1 MNDFPSAIVYEA
13 DNYSKLQISLAKLI
27 SELKPIVVKQFLNA
41 HFQVYKIIIVMNK
54 DYNIKCM
61 LFCLS
66 VWFNELHYHK
76 KTTDGTSY
84 KHLTSNVSK

>member
-13 DNYSKLQISLAKLI
+13 DNYSKLQISLAKLV

-41 HFQVYKIIIVMNK
+41 HFLVYKIIFVMNK

-66 VWFNELHYHK
+66 V
-76 KTTDGTSY
+76 
-84 KHLTSNVSK
+84 